1 MVQFDDISTPS
12 VKPTKPG
19 QVFSFTGRIGKT
31 HAAGFTLVEVIASL
45 LIVGI
50 LGAIAGMGIVTGLR
64 GYMQAKENGHLA
76 QKAQIALTRI
86 NRELMELTDVI
97 ARDDGADP
105 WVVFDNR
112 LLGRQA
118 IAKVGAELQL
128 FKLSAGATNL
138 SGATGDTLIDQVDSL
153 SIQYFKG
160 QNPDWVIGDDID
172 LLSTVELNFVLRR
185 KEGREGLAGT
195 VPFSTV
201 VNPRNTANFG
211 GAPTTTE
218 PVTAKQYQCF
228 ISTTASGSQS
238 CYFLF
243 EEWPAIA
250 LCLLLIGSILAAVG
264 FSHRC

>member
-1 MVQFDDISTPS
+1 MAQFDDISAPS
-12 VKPTKPG
+12 GKPTKPG
-19 QVFSFTGRIGKT
+19 QFFSFRSRIGKT
-31 HAAGFTLVEVIASL
+31 HATGFTLVEVIASL

-50 LGAIAGMGIVTGLR
+50 LGAIAGLGIVTGLR
-64 GYMQAKENGHLA
+64 GYMQAKENVHLA

-128 FKLSAGATNL
+128 FSLSAGATNL
-138 SGATGDTLIDQVDSL
+138 SGASGDTLIDQVDSL

-160 QNPDWVIGDDID
+160 PNPDWVIGDDID

-185 KEGREGLAGT
+185 KEGREGEAGT
-195 VPFSTV
+195 VPFSTTRQPAQHREFRRRADH
-201 VNPRNTANFG
+201 NR
-211 GAPTTTE
+211 
-218 PVTAKQYQCF
+218 
-228 ISTTASGSQS
+228 ASHRQTVSMFHIDRRLRQPI
-238 CYFLF
+238 FLF
-243 EEWPAIA
+243 FA
-250 LCLLLIGSILAAVG
+250 
-264 FSHRC
+264 